1 MTKTEKIQYQLAFA
15 SLMVF
20 AIGIFTSVSLSAV
33 GHILLISPGLYFTY
47 KKAKSSNYE
56 KSFWFLAMLAL
67 VIIASV
73 LFNLDI
79 IERPLKNM
87 SKAKYFIF
95 GLLGFFAYRETFK
108 NYITEKHKKILLA
121 TFIISTTLASLS
133 GIIALYSGFNILKWK
148 EACHATRACGVYGM
162 YMTYGYGISLFC
174 ILLTGLFLKRKQLS
188 SLVSTPLLSIGLVVN
203 LAGLY
208 LSYARGGLIG
218 YLFALPFFFLKDH
231 KKVFLSVMLISVV
244 GLGGLISLNPT
255 INDMFLKRAGSNTQR
270 LEFFEAAYMAFKER
284 PLLGYGYRN
293 FEPHVKDIKERY
305 GIGSPYMGGHAHNN
319 YLEHLASTGVVGVIV
334 MLLFLF
340 YWLKEMYQG
349 NDVWSRTIFTFI
361 VSFLISGLFQYTFG
375 DGENLFLIM
384 GLYSLSLCLKD
395 SERNKAVA

>member
-1 MTKTEKIQYQLAFA
+1 MTKIEKIHYQLAFA

-20 AIGIFTSVSLSAV
+20 AIGIFTSVSLSAL
-33 GHILLISPGLYFTY
+33 GHILLIFPGFYFTY
-47 KKAKSSNYE
+47 KKAKTSSYE
-56 KSFWFLAMLAL
+56 KSFWFLCLLVL
-67 VIIASV
+67 VILASV

-79 IERPLKNM
+79 VERPLKHM

-95 GLLGFFAYRETFK
+95 GLLGFFAYKETFK
-108 NYITEKHKKILLA
+108 NYLTDKHKKILLT

-174 ILLTGLFLKRKQLS
+174 ILLTGMFLRRKEIKLI
-188 SLVSTPLLSIGLVVN
+188 STPLLSIALIVN

-218 YLFALPFFFLKDH
+218 YLFALPFFFFKEH
-231 KKVFLSVMLISVV
+231 KKLFVSSMVAIIV
-244 GLGGLISLNPT
+244 GLGSLITFNPT
-255 INDMFLKRAGSNTQR
+255 INEMFFKRGGSNTQR
-270 LEFFEAAYMAFKER
+270 LEFFEAAYMAFRER
-284 PLLGYGYRN
+284 PFLGYGYKN

-305 GIGSPYMGGHAHNN
+305 EIGSAYMAGHAHNN
-319 YLEHLASTGVVGVIV
+319 YLEHLASTGIIGLVV
-334 MLLFLF
+334 MALFLF
-340 YWLKEMYQG
+340 YWLKEMYEG
-349 NDVWSRTIFTFI
+349 DDVWSRTTFTFI
-361 VSFLISGLFQYTFG
+361 ISFLISGLFQYTFG

-395 SERNKAVA
+395 FEKNRVVV